1 MPNRSTGP
9 AAAMAGASARPRD
22 LRALLKEQA
31 VLMAELDRRRRTN
44 ILAGYR
50 PYAKQR
56 EFHDAG
62 AAVRERLFMAGN
74 QLGKTLAGAAEA
86 AMHLTGRYRTGGG
99 AGGSTDR
106 SYCWRAR
113 NPTS

>member
-56 EFHDAG
+56 SMMRVPRCANG
-62 AAVRERLFMAGN
+62 CSWPAINWARRLP
-74 QLGKTLAGAAEA
+74 
-86 AMHLTGRYRTGGG
+86 
-99 AGGSTDR
+99 
-106 SYCWRAR
+106 AR
-113 NPTS
+113 RRRRCT